1 MVHKLASQQSR
12 IFGICCFLLRKMR
25 DPKMRLWINH
35 PKHQPFSTSH
45 ISGAALSPTHNR
57 SQPTPSSHIMSSWS
71 SGRSDDDPY
80 GQNMDDFH
88 QENHWLVVWNIFYF
102 SIYIYYI
109 GNNNPNWLSYF
120 AEGFKPPTR
129 PVFDTLSSGLEGTE
143 ELGPGVIFFIFPIGS
158 QGATH
163 TVSQPLVKQPSC
175 RAREGCLRRGWGNN
189 ITNNVPCM

>member
-25 DPKMRLWINH
+25 DPKMRLWMNH

-102 SIYIYYI
+102 SIYIYI
-109 GNNNPNWLSYF
+109 ILGIII
-120 AEGFKPPTR
+120 PTDFHIFQR
-129 PVFDTLSSGLEGTE
+129 GSNHQPDQCLIHCLVVWR
-143 ELGPGVIFFIFPIGS
+143 EL
-158 QGATH
+158 
-163 TVSQPLVKQPSC
+163 
-175 RAREGCLRRGWGNN
+175 RN
-189 ITNNVPCM
+189 